1 MSNKYSLTEKLI
13 VLPAYVASL
22 ILNREK
28 HWENFL
34 SDYIDSRLP
43 RTEEITI
50 RGRINTRRRKILEEK
65 TSMEQEE
72 RRAYYNTSRL

>member
-1 MSNKYSLTEKLI
+1 MSNKYTLTEKLA
-13 VLPAYVASL
+13 VLPAYIASL
-22 ILNREK
+22 IINREK

-34 SDYIDSRLP
+34 SDYADTRIP

-50 RGRINTRRRKILEEK
+50 RGRINARRGKILEEK
-65 TSMEQEE
+65 TRTEQEE